1 MKKYI
6 FIGIGGSLGAVLR
19 FVIKAIQIGA
29 YKNMPVNTLL
39 INIVG
44 SFMLAFILTSVI
56 EAYELDANIHFG
68 ITTGFLGA
76 FTTFS
81 TLCKETVELMRHGF
95 YDIALFYPAISA
107 VLGFAAAYHGVY
119 LARKVRT
126 VMIKRHGADIL
137 EEDE

>member
-39 INIVG
+39 INAVG
-44 SFMLAFILTSVI
+44 SFMLAFTLTVALEI
-56 EAYELDANIHFG
+56 CELDAHVHLG

-95 YDIALFYPAISA
+95 YNVALFYPAISA
-107 VLGFAAAYHGVY
+107 VLGFAAAYSGVY
-119 LARKVRT
+119 LARKVGPG
-126 VMIKRHGADIL
+126 VIKKRRADIL
-137 EEDE
+137 GENE